1 MTAKRNVRIL
11 IGLIAALAVVLLL
24 FLTLTGGGDYK
35 THTVK
40 MGPFE
45 LALEVKGEI
54 QGKNAIV
61 IGLPDELKHSDLRI
75 YQVKLKDMV
84 EEGTLVQQGD
94 YVATLD
100 AAEITQQ
107 MQNNNED
114 LQKHRAELNDA
125 KIDSSIQLTKL
136 REELGE
142 FVYDLE
148 YKKLEL
154 DQARYE
160 SPAYQR
166 RMKADYDRTIR
177 DMEKKKRD
185 YELKKLDLK
194 MRIRRI
200 EDRYSYYN
208 KRDSLMKQAIAS
220 SRVTAPKE
228 GMIMYAKQWNGR
240 KVRAGDDISIWMPS
254 IATLPDMS
262 QPVSEAYIQEIDITK
277 ISPGDSVEVTI
288 DALPGEVFKGTV
300 SQIANVG
307 QELQGFDM
315 KVFRIAVDISVRGRE
330 IKPAMTSNNKI
341 ILQKFDNVVTI
352 PRGCLYT
359 SNGGSYVYL
368 EQDGQTWRKK
378 VVPGPENDQEVVIE
392 NGLMPGDKIRV
403 HPPELEDDIRL
414 WADR

>member
-1 MTAKRNVRIL
+1 MTAKRKIYTIIFSL
-11 IGLIAALAVVLLL
+11 AAAAVVLSVL
-24 FLTLTGGGDYK
+24 FVFKGGVANK
-35 THTVK
+35 THTVSA
-40 MGPFE
+40 GAFE
-45 LALEVKGEI
+45 LAIEVKGEI

-61 IGLPDELKHSDLRI
+61 ISLPDELKHSDLRI
-75 YQVKLKDMV
+75 YQVKLKDIV
-84 EEGTLVQQGD
+84 EEGTMVRAGD

-114 LQKHRAELNDA
+114 LQKHLAELNDA
-125 KIDSSIQLTKL
+125 KIDSSIQLTQL

-142 FVYDLE
+142 FVYDLD
-148 YKKLEL
+148 YKRLEME
-154 DQARYE
+154 QSKYE

-166 RMKADYDRTIR
+166 KKQVEYERTIR

-194 MRIRRI
+194 MKIRRT
-200 EDRYSYYN
+200 EDRFNYYSR
-208 KRDSLMKQAIAS
+208 RDSLMKRAIAS

-240 KVRAGDDISIWMPS
+240 KIRTGDNISIWMPA

-277 ISPGDSVEVTI
+277 VTPGDSVEVTI
-288 DALPGEVFKGTV
+288 DALPGESFKGAV

-315 KVFRIAVDISVRGRE
+315 KVFRIAVDIDVRGKD

-341 ILQKFDNVVTI
+341 VLSKLSNVVTI
-352 PRGCLYT
+352 PRNCLFT
-359 SNGGSYVYL
+359 KNGASYVYL
-368 EQDGQTWRKK
+368 EEDGK
-378 VVPGPENDQEVVIE
+378 VWMKEVTPGLENDEKVVIE
-392 NGLMPGDKIRV
+392 DGLAPGDKILTYA
-403 HPPELEDDIRL
+403 PEQESDVPL
-414 WADR
+414 WAES

>member
-1 MTAKRNVRIL
+1 MTAKRKVWMTVGLLSVPAVIL
-11 IGLIAALAVVLLL
+11 SMI
-24 FLTLTGGGDYK
+24 FMFSGGANSK
-35 THTVK
+35 THTVST
-40 MGPFE
+40 GPFE

-54 QGKNAIV
+54 QGKNAI
-61 IGLPDELKHSDLRI
+61 IISLPDELKHSDLRI
-75 YQVKLKDMV
+75 YQVKLKDIV
-84 EEGTLVQQGD
+84 EEGTLVHAGG

-114 LQKHRAELNDA
+114 LQKHLAELNDA

-154 DQARYE
+154 EQAIYE

-166 RMKADYDRTIR
+166 KMKADYDRTVR

-185 YELKKLDLK
+185 YELRKLDLK
-194 MRIRRI
+194 MRIRRT
-200 EDRYSYYN
+200 ENRFNFYS
-208 KRDSLMKQAIAS
+208 KRDSLLKLAIAS
-220 SRVTAPKE
+220 TRVTAPRE
-228 GMIMYAKQWNGR
+228 GMIMYAKMWNGQ
-240 KVRAGDDISIWMPS
+240 KIRAGDNINIYMPT
-254 IATLPDMS
+254 IAVLPDMS

-277 ISPGDSVEVTI
+277 IEPGDSVEVTI
-288 DALPGEVFKGTV
+288 DALPGEMFKGVV

-315 KVFRIAVDISVRGRE
+315 KVFRIAVDINVRGRE

-341 ILQKFDNVVTI
+341 VLKKFDNVVKI
-352 PRGCLYT
+352 PRECLYN
-359 SNGGSYVYL
+359 SNGDYYVYL
-368 EQDGQTWRKK
+368 EEEGKTWMKI
-378 VVPGPENDQEVVIE
+378 VTPGPENEQEVVIE
-392 NGLMPGDKIRV
+392 AGLSPGEKILAD
-403 HPPELEDDIRL
+403 PPEKEEDIEF
-414 WADR
+414 WAER